1 MAGGNGRPVTHSPVL
16 TWRDAAPVL
25 LNMDKMTNELFQL
38 GLRSTFI
45 NPVTPNN

>member
-38 GLRSTFI
+38 GQVHLHKSSDAK
-45 NPVTPNN
+45 